1 MAKLKLECLDR
12 KVSTRK
18 IAKAVYKV
26 LWQKAKFKAELV
38 FHDGESMQN
47 LNRTTRGIDSVTD
60 VLSYPSMDNIR
71 GLILTPEQCRTEM
84 EGKRIFL
91 GSIVLCEEKIRLQAK
106 ELGHSERRE
115 RDYLIVHGLLHLFGY
130 DHMDENDKKEMR
142 EKEKKVMAILY
153 PKEAEK
159 IVQSSNTE
167 PQQEVES
174 KVEEVVEQQPV
185 APTVEQISID
195 LPEQVE
201 VKPVKKTTTRKTTT
215 RPTKKPVAKKTTT
228 KTTTTTTKPRTTKR
242 ANGDKA

>member
-1 MAKLKLECLDR
+1 MAKLKIECLDR

-26 LWQKAKFKAELV
+26 LWQKSKFKAELV
-38 FHDGESMQN
+38 FHDVESMQN
-47 LNRTTRGIDSVTD
+47 LNRTTRGIDNVTD

-91 GSIVLCEEKIRLQAK
+91 GSIVLCEEKIRAQAK

-115 RDYLIVHGLLHLFGY
+115 RDYLIVHGMLHLFGY
-130 DHMDENDKKEMR
+130 DHMNEQDKKEMR
-142 EKEKKVMAILY
+142 EKEKAIMAILY

-159 IVQSSNTE
+159 IVQYSNTE
-167 PQQEVES
+167 LQQEGQSEV
-174 KVEEVVEQQPV
+174 EVVIEQQPV
-185 APTVEQISID
+185 APIVEQIAID
-195 LPEQVE
+195 LPEQPQD
-201 VKPVKKTTTRKTTT
+201 KPVKKTTTRKTT
-215 RPTKKPVAKKTTT
+215 RKVPNKPVAKKTAT
-228 KTTTTTTKPRTTKR
+228 KTVSKPRTTKR